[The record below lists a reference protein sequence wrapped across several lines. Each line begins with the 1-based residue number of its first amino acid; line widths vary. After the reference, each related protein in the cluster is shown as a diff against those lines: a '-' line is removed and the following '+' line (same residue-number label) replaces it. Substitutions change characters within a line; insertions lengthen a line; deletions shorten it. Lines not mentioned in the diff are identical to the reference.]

1 MKSYLKKYIGREDL
15 KLIFSV
21 ILLGSLCHFLYDWSG
36 HLALAALFCPVNESV
51 WEHLKLLYF
60 PFLLVS
66 LLFHRHKIRQS
77 RFLYSRF
84 LGVCCG
90 IGSILVLFYTYTGIT
105 GQSFLPAD
113 LLIFCFSTIVS
124 FFASSFFYHKLQSTP
139 SLTTSVLLWTVLS
152 FFFFFFTCYPPNLP
166 LFFPPNI
173 V

>member
-1 MKSYLKKYIGREDL
+1 MKIREGAN
-15 KLIFSV
+15 LIAG
-21 ILLGSLCHFLYDWSG
+21 ILFTLITGTLLHFCYEWSG
-36 HLALAALFCPVNESV
+36 ENPFVALFAPVSESV

-66 LLFHRHKIRQS
+66 LLFHRHKIRQA
-77 RFLYSRF
+77 RFLFSRF
-84 LGVCCG
+84 LGACCG
-90 IGSILVLFYTYTGIT
+90 MGSILVLFYTYTGIT

-139 SLTTSVLLWTVLS
+139 SLTTSVLLWTVLI